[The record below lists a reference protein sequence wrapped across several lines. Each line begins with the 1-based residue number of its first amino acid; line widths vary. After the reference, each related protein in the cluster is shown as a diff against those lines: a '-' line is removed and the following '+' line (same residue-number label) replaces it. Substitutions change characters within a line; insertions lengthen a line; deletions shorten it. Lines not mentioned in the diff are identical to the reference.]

1 MRIAFAGTP
10 DAAVP
15 TLQGLVDAGH
25 EIVAVIT
32 REDAPVGR
40 KRRLQ
45 PSPVAARAESLGLP
59 VVRANRIDEA
69 VAARIAGLAPDLGV
83 VVAYGGLIRE
93 PLLSQPV
100 HGWINLHFSLL
111 PRWRGAAP
119 VQRAVMAG
127 DSSTGIA
134 VFRLEAGLDTGPTFV
149 NREVPIGAGETA
161 GELLARLAE
170 LGVPDVLETVVAI
183 GAGTAVAEPQRGEAT
198 HAAKL
203 RVEDGAI
210 DWTAT
215 AARADARIR
224 GATPEPGASTTW
236 RGERFKVLRAA
247 PATDA
252 AVAGGPGAVV
262 LDGGRVLAAC
272 GSGALELIE
281 VQPAGKRAMRAADW
295 FRGVQEAEVR
305 LG

>member
-170 LGVPDVLETVVAI
+170 LGVPDVLETVAAI

>member
-15 TLQGLVDAGH
+15 TLEGLVDAGH

-40 KRRLQ
+40 KRRLA
-45 PSPVAARAESLGLP
+45 PSAVGARAEALGLP
-59 VVRANRIDEA
+59 IIKANKIDET
-69 VAARIAGLAPDLGV
+69 VMTQVLELEPELGV

-93 PLLSQPV
+93 PLLNGPT

-127 DSSTGIA
+127 DVTTGIA
-134 VFRLEAGLDTGPTFV
+134 VFQLEAGLDTGPTFV
-149 NREVPIGAGETA
+149 NREVVVGVDETA
-161 GELLARLAE
+161 GELLARLALE
-170 LGVPDVLETVVAI
+170 GVSDVLSTITAI
-183 GAGTAVAEPQRGEAT
+183 GDGSAVATPQAGEPT

-203 RVEDGAI
+203 ETADGVI
-210 DWTAT
+210 DWHKD
-215 AARADARIR
+215 AADLHAQIR
-224 GATPEPGASTTW
+224 GVTPDPGASTSW
-236 RGERFKVLRAA
+236 QGERFKIHRVSLTSADGLA
-247 PATDA
+247 P
-252 AVAGGPGAVV
+252 
-262 LDGGRVLAAC
+262 GRVEFRDRKALVGC
-272 GSGALELIE
+272 GTGSLELIE
-281 VQPAGKRAMRAADW
+281 VQPAAKRAMAAADW
-295 FRGVQEAEVR
+295 LRGVQDAEVQ